1 VVERIQFLASHDL
14 SSMMVLSIFVSRHIT
29 PLQSCVRPTWLYT
42 GEGDATRLEREQGS
56 NLASDEQR
64 ALLGKLSPDPASAG
78 FTTLPPAYAP
88 LCSDQATRRRL
99 LQELSTLDDISL
111 AVRQKGDES
120 RGVQIPRADVT
131 GGPGAPSAGSGPIKG
146 KGKAATPVRN
156 DDEVSSDDDHPRQ
169 RRRLLHNDG
178 CPIGEPPSTWQQA
191 LIAVST

>member
-1 VVERIQFLASHDL
+1 VIVRADSHDHWVLPTRTPTGNRALWDELPWLPAALESVVERIQFLASHDL

-64 ALLGKLSPDPASAG
+64 ALLGKLSPDPASTG

-111 AVRQKGDES
+111 AVRQKGD
-120 RGVQIPRADVT
+120 
-131 GGPGAPSAGSGPIKG
+131 
-146 KGKAATPVRN
+146 
-156 DDEVSSDDDHPRQ
+156 
-169 RRRLLHNDG
+169 
-178 CPIGEPPSTWQQA
+178 
-191 LIAVST
+191 